1 MKPNTLR
8 LSSVFIALCFLFTLN
23 TAFASGAKRPSVDD
37 GSTSDASSLRPP
49 ESPSSSDGST
59 EGNSGGSLENTS
71 EATPETTPENT
82 PETIEEKY
90 AHIDQE
96 KVVPAALLSKTLA
109 YYDAN
114 LSKIKNKNY
123 IIVIDFKQHN
133 SKKRFYLI
141 NMQSGDVEQYLTA
154 HGKNSDTDYDGYA
167 TKFSNTDGSLMSS
180 LGFYLTAETYYG
192 DNGYSLRLDGL
203 STTNSNARARAIVIH
218 GASYVREASL
228 IGRSYGCPALEERYA
243 ADVIDT
249 IKGGSLIYAD
259 G

>member
-1 MKPNTLR
+1 MRPYNTPR

-37 GSTSDASSLRPP
+37 GSTSASAALTPS
-49 ESPSSSDGST
+49 ESDTSNNTGDG
-59 EGNSGGSLENTS
+59 SGGSSNN
-71 EATPETTPENT
+71 ETF
-82 PETIEEKY
+82 EEKY
-90 AHIDQE
+90 SHIDQD
-96 KVVPAALLSKTLA
+96 KVVPTALLKKTLA

-114 LSKIKNKNY
+114 QSKIRNKNY

-141 NMQSGDVEQYLTA
+141 NMNTGDVERYLTA
-154 HGKNSDTDYDGYA
+154 HGKNSDADHDGYA
-167 TKFSNTDGSLMSS
+167 TTFSNSANSLMSS
-180 LGFYLTAETYYG
+180 LGFYVTAETYYG
-192 DNGYSLRLDGL
+192 ENGYSLRLDGL
-203 STTNSNARARAIVIH
+203 SSTNSNARSRAIVIH
-218 GASYVREASL
+218 GASYVTPGSL
-228 IGRSYGCPALEERYA
+228 IGRSYGCPALEEQYN

>member
-1 MKPNTLR
+1 MRPNYTQR
-8 LSSVFIALCFLFTLN
+8 LTSVFIALCFLFITTN
-23 TAFASGAKRPSVDD
+23 AFASGAKRPTT
-37 GSTSDASSLRPP
+37 GSSSSSGTVPIRPP
-49 ESPSSSDGST
+49 ESPTVDDGSNA
-59 EGNSGGSLENTS
+59 GNSGGSS
-71 EATPETTPENT
+71 EAIT
-82 PETIEEKY
+82 EKY
-90 AHIDQE
+90 SYVDQD
-96 KVVPAALLSKTLA
+96 KIVPAALLLKTLT

-123 IIVIDFKQHN
+123 IVVIDFKQHN

-154 HGKNSDTDYDGYA
+154 HGKNSDSDYDGYA
-167 TKFSNTDGSLMSS
+167 TKFSNSEGSLMSS
-180 LGFYLTAETYYG
+180 VGFFLTAETYNG

-203 STTNSNARARAIVIH
+203 SSTNSNARSRAIVIH
-218 GASYVREASL
+218 GASYVRPASL
-228 IGRSYGCPALEERYA
+228 IGRSYGCPALEVRYA